1 MAVDYEGTGRK
12 LGIGMKVA
20 GRMMRRRMEGAG
32 NQEKPAAGSQA
43 KPPGG
48 EQGKPAQ
55 YARGAEAGKAA
66 ARGAK
71 AARAGGK
78 RFGEAVWGPFTRAG
92 HVLWLEVTGV
102 FFGLFALF
110 FLSEAWRLRA
120 GLHGGAQQSHFWI
133 FVAMGVV
140 FVYFCVSSFV
150 GARKRGKR

>member
-1 MAVDYEGTGRK
+1 LAVDYEGTGRK

-20 GRMMRRRMEGAG
+20 GRMMRRRMEGAKAG
-32 NQEKPAAGSQA
+32 EPAGSD
-43 KPPGG
+43 
-48 EQGKPAQ
+48 QGKQAPS
-55 YARGAEAGKAA
+55 ARGAEAVKAA

-120 GLHGGAQQSHFWI
+120 GLHGGVQQSHFWM

-140 FVYFCVSSFV
+140 FVYFCVSSFLR
-150 GARKRGKR
+150 ARKRGKR